1 MANHRSAIKK
11 IRADE
16 KKRLRNR
23 YQLKTARTFVRRLKE
38 TKEKAKAVTLLS
50 NVASMLDKLAKN
62 NVIHWKNA
70 ANHKSALTKR
80 VNSLV

>member
-1 MANHRSAIKK
+1 MANHKSAIKK

-38 TKEKAKAVTLLS
+38 QKDKTKAVVQLS
-50 NVASMLDKLAKN
+50 DVASLLDKLAKN
-62 NVIHWKNA
+62 NIIHWKNA

-80 VNSLV
+80 VNALV